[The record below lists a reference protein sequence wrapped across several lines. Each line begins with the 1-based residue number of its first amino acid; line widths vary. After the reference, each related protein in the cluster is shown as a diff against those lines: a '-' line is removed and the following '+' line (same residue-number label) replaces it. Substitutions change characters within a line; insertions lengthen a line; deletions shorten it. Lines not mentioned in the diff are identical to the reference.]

1 MKIKYSYVS
10 QEVTLPKRA
19 QPNVVSYCVRYGPL
33 GFVVSADVFKCFQ
46 QNVMKTY
53 CPCLAWYFNWVW
65 VSTSLEATN
74 IQFNRNFN
82 LEIES
87 PLYIHNRVQCKQVM
101 FCNIISQSNI
111 KRRNSLIKLH
121 FEGSQQ
127 RGRERECRETNLTKQ
142 YGGCGK
148 RGDEKYDEGWRN
160 NPLSPTTQPS
170 KPVPPSYFKQK
181 I

>member
-1 MKIKYSYVS
+1 MS
-10 QEVTLPKRA
+10 QEVTLPKRVQLNA
-19 QPNVVSYCVRYGPL
+19 GSYCTGMRLL
-33 GFVVSADVFKCFQ
+33 GSFSVPMFSKYCSHFL

-53 CPCLAWYFNWVW
+53 CPRLAWHFNWVW
-65 VSTSLEATN
+65 VPTNLQATN
-74 IQFNRNFN
+74 IQFNRISN

-87 PLYIHNRVQCKQVM
+87 PLCIHNRVQCKQVM
-101 FCNIISQSNI
+101 FCHIISQSNI

-127 RGRERECRETNLTKQ
+127 RDGERECRETNLTKQ

-148 RGDEKYDEGWRN
+148 RGDEKYDEGWCN

-170 KPVPPSYFKQK
+170 KHFPPSYFK
-181 I
+181 